1 MQNPISEQ
9 ARAAALAQLDAAEAA
24 REDILVQHIAN
35 GVVIDSRTVQ
45 IDPEVVI
52 APGAVILAGTILRG
66 KTVIGAGCVIGPNTL
81 IEDSTV
87 DEGTTVNA
95 SQIYGSHIGPHNNI
109 GPFTHVRVNTVT
121 DYGVHLGAYVE
132 TKNSNFARGNTVS
145 HLTYIGDS
153 DVGKYCNFGCGTVT
167 CNYDGKDKFR
177 TQIGDYCFIGCNTN
191 LVAPVK
197 VGDGAYTAAGST
209 ITKDVPA
216 QALGIARDRQTNLEG
231 WAAPKMEAY
240 IAKKQAEFVVQQLLS
255 CSSAVEQAVDAAA
268 PSGSEPGLAAVDTD
282 GLYAFLQAQLGDAMT
297 ADCLNKIMANRLPTR
312 ITALAGQSGDKLV
325 PSDLTLKK
333 RAGAE
338 NCYDFSAALLTAT
351 DSTAAAQVSGTIT
364 MVKEEGRWK
373 ASAIT
378 LNL

>member
-1 MQNPISEQ
+1 LIDEHCFVNAKLLYQKIHPFPPCKTPNLFDIFYANHLNFAEFSGNIKWEKVREVFRFLTRIIRLLDTTFHPCNFSFFFFVGTKLLLYPSLDMDASFFRVRPYHPPAESR
-9 ARAAALAQLDAAEAA
+9 RAGREIYRMENSVSSAALNAAREQLDAAEAA
-24 REDILVQHIAN
+24 REVILLQHIAN
-35 GVVIDSRTVQ
+35 GVIIDSRTVQ
-45 IDPEVVI
+45 IAPDVVI

-66 KTVIGAGCVIGPNTL
+66 RTVIGAGCIIGPNTL
-81 IEDSTV
+81 IEDSIV
-87 DEGTTVNA
+87 DEGSTVNA
-95 SQIYGSHIGPHNNI
+95 SQVYSSHIGPHNNI

-231 WAAPKMEAY
+231 WAEPKMEAY
-240 IAKKQAEFVVQQLLS
+240 IAKKKKLED
-255 CSSAVEQAVDAAA
+255 EQ
-268 PSGSEPGLAAVDTD
+268 S
-282 GLYAFLQAQLGDAMT
+282 
-297 ADCLNKIMANRLPTR
+297 K
-312 ITALAGQSGDKLV
+312 
-325 PSDLTLKK
+325 
-333 RAGAE
+333 
-338 NCYDFSAALLTAT
+338 
-351 DSTAAAQVSGTIT
+351 
-364 MVKEEGRWK
+364 
-373 ASAIT
+373 
-378 LNL
+378 